1 METLIALL
9 QTLNS
14 LSPLAIIGLL
24 GTVIFLLVKGK
35 TAADSK
41 VETIASNHLHDLP
54 SIAAAVKDMSETLRR
69 IETHMAAEF
78 SYIRAKL
85 NGRS

>member
-1 METLIALL
+1 MESLISLL

-14 LSPLAIIGLL
+14 LSPLAVIGLL
-24 GTVIFLLVKGK
+24 GTIIFMMVRGK

-41 VETIASNHLHDLP
+41 VDTLASNHLHDLP
-54 SIAAAVKDMSETLRR
+54 SIAESVKEMSLTLQR
-69 IETHMAAEF
+69 IELKMVEEF
-78 SYIRAKL
+78 SYIRSRL